1 VSESRGSQHHR
12 VSWFELFYDLVLVA
26 AVVHGSD
33 VYGEHPTW
41 TNAFWASG
49 TLVILF
55 LLWLMT
61 NLTFNVRADDSVI
74 RRLVI
79 LGQMAAVVIASL
91 AMDRHNGL
99 PDSDGF
105 LALGAAF
112 ASVAVLYA
120 MTARRDAKLKP
131 PALVVAWSCA
141 IGAFILECGYVL
153 PSDEGSANPIAAIAV
168 LALGVLVSAL
178 PAVTV
183 FLGHLVRVTGL
194 DQEHLSERTAQFV
207 LIVLGETFLGLIL
220 NLHELNSVP
229 NIPMFALT
237 FVIVYCMWSTYFSS
251 VIPGGVPATLGR
263 VQLWLS
269 AHVLFMIGAVGV
281 SSALSALTLIPL
293 AERLPEVSAYRL
305 PLPLFWMLLALAIL
319 TWLSRAAARRLVW
332 LHCGIAVAI
341 VAMGVVGALWFPTD
355 LVLIS
360 LLASLLVIV
369 DAVAAARMTQLKLWT
384 AATSSP

>member
-1 VSESRGSQHHR
+1 MRSHQPR

-41 TNAFWASG
+41 TNAIWASA
-49 TLVILF
+49 TLLILF

-61 NLTFNVRADDSVI
+61 NLTFNVRADDSQI
-74 RRLVI
+74 RRLLI

-99 PDSDGF
+99 PDDEGF

-112 ASVAVLYA
+112 ATVAVLYA
-120 MTARRDAKLKP
+120 MTARRDASLKR
-131 PALVVAWSCA
+131 AAAVVAWSAA
-141 IGAFILECGYVL
+141 IGAFILECGYLL
-153 PSDEGSANPIAAIAV
+153 PSDEGFANHGGAFVV
-168 LALGVLVSAL
+168 LALGVLVAAV
-178 PAVTV
+178 PAVTI
-183 FLGHLVRVTGL
+183 FLGQLVRGAGI
-194 DQEHLSERTAQFV
+194 DQDHLSERTAQFV

-229 NIPMFALT
+229 NIPMFVLT

-251 VIPGGVPATLGR
+251 VVPGGVPGTLGR

-281 SSALSALTLIPL
+281 SSALSALTLVPL
-293 AERLPEVSAYRL
+293 TDRLPDVSSFRL

-319 TWLSRAAARRLVW
+319 TWLSRVAIRRLVW
-332 LHCGIAVAI
+332 VHLGIAVAI
-341 VAMGVVGALWFPTD
+341 VVMGIVGAMWFPSD
-355 LVLIS
+355 LVIVS

-369 DAVAAARMTQLKLWT
+369 DAVAAARMTQFT
-384 AATSSP
+384 PCADATS

>member
-1 VSESRGSQHHR
+1 MDLGNRFPETTVFLRHNRGSLIPVEGIGFRRLAHAGLMAPDDCDER
-12 VSWFELFYDLVLVA
+12 FVCRNWCRISGDASDGRLVLRPYGVVVLAPQPGGVA
-26 AVVHGSD
+26 DPGVDRLLGDASPLEVV
-33 VYGEHPTW
+33 
-41 TNAFWASG
+41 
-49 TLVILF
+49 
-55 LLWLMT
+55 
-61 NLTFNVRADDSVI
+61 
-74 RRLVI
+74 
-79 LGQMAAVVIASL
+79 
-91 AMDRHNGL
+91 
-99 PDSDGF
+99 
-105 LALGAAF
+105 GAA
-112 ASVAVLYA
+112 APHVYEELRP
-120 MTARRDAKLKP
+120 RRDASLRR

-168 LALGVLVSAL
+168 LAVGVLVAAV

-183 FLGHLVRVTGL
+183 FLGHLVRGTGI

-220 NLHELNSVP
+220 NLHELNAIP
-229 NIPMFALT
+229 NIPMFVLT

-251 VIPGGVPATLGR
+251 VIPGGVPTTLGR

-293 AERLPEVSAYRL
+293 SDRLPEVSSYRL

-319 TWLSRAAARRLVW
+319 TWLSRAAAKRLVW
-332 LHCGIAVAI
+332 LHCGIAVII
-341 VAMGVVGALWFPTD
+341 VAMGVVGALWFPSD
-355 LVLIS
+355 LVVVS
-360 LLASLLVIV
+360 LLASLLVVV
-369 DAVAAARMTQLKLWT
+369 DAVAAARMTQLNPWT

>member
-1 VSESRGSQHHR
+1 M
-12 VSWFELFYDLVLVA
+12 SWFELFYDLVLVA

-33 VYGEHPTW
+33 VFGEHPSW
-41 TNAFWASG
+41 SNAIWASA
-49 TLVILF
+49 TLGILF

-61 NLTFNVRADDSVI
+61 NLTFNVRADDSLI
-74 RRLVI
+74 RRLLI

-91 AMDRHNGL
+91 AMDRQNGL
-99 PDSDGF
+99 PDGDGF

-112 ASVAVLYA
+112 ATAAVLYA
-120 MTARRDAKLKP
+120 LAARRDASLRR

-168 LALGVLVSAL
+168 LAVGVLVAAV

-183 FLGHLVRVTGL
+183 FLGHLVRGTGI

-220 NLHELNSVP
+220 NLHELNAIP
-229 NIPMFALT
+229 NIPMFVLT

-251 VIPGGVPATLGR
+251 VIPGGVPTTLGR

-293 AERLPEVSAYRL
+293 SDRLPEVSSYRL

-319 TWLSRAAARRLVW
+319 TWLSRAAAKRLVW
-332 LHCGIAVAI
+332 LHCGIAVII
-341 VAMGVVGALWFPTD
+341 VAMGVVGALWFPSD
-355 LVLIS
+355 LVVVS
-360 LLASLLVIV
+360 LLASLLVVV
-369 DAVAAARMTQLKLWT
+369 DAVAAARMTQLNPWT